1 MVCGLAG
8 FVGAGRGVDDAEL
21 ALKQMVETLA
31 CRGPDAQATWIGGRA
46 ALGHT
51 RLAVIDREGGWQP
64 LVAGDPDEPAAVL
77 AFTGEIYN
85 HRELRARLETAGHR
99 FRTRGDAEVVL
110 AAYLEW
116 GEDLAGRLEGM
127 FAFAVWDARR
137 QRLVLV
143 RDRLG
148 VKPLYYQR
156 VAGQILF
163 GSEPKAL
170 LAHPR
175 AQPAID
181 LDGLRELIL
190 RAHPMISTPG
200 RAVFAGMAEVPPGHV
215 LVAVGE
221 HVTLRRYW
229 SLTPR
234 EHTEDLP
241 STIEAVRSL
250 LERAVG
256 SHLEAE
262 VPRCTLLSGGLDSSV
277 IAALAQG
284 GPNQASSFQ
293 ASSFQASPFQ
303 ASPTQDGTVQ
313 DTVSV
318 DFGSAQDS
326 AADAMRRSWDAPY
339 VRLMAERLGT
349 RHRDVVIA
357 PQALADPELRA
368 QVVAARDGLSLG
380 DFDASL
386 LLLFRAVR
394 QQHTVALS
402 GEAADE
408 VFGGY
413 RWFQSS
419 PGSPDFPWGAVI
431 ERADLTRLLDPS
443 LARALDLAGHRGEL
457 YAAARAELDHL
468 PGADERE
475 RGLRLNSYLNLTR
488 FLPGLL
494 ERSDRLSMACAVE
507 VRVPFCDHRL
517 VEYVFNVPWDM
528 KTFDGR
534 EKSLLR
540 AAAAGLVPDEILR
553 RRKSP
558 YPMVR
563 DPVYRAAL
571 TDQVRDLIGGGGPA
585 MTLLNGAAVRR
596 LLLDAGTVDRFP
608 REGLEFVLDLDRW
621 LRAYQP
627 RLAL

>member
-1 MVCGLAG
+1 
-8 FVGAGRGVDDAEL
+8 
-21 ALKQMVETLA
+21 
-31 CRGPDAQATWIGGRA
+31 
-46 ALGHT
+46 
-51 RLAVIDREGGWQP
+51 
-64 LVAGDPDEPAAVL
+64 
-77 AFTGEIYN
+77 
-85 HRELRARLETAGHR
+85 
-99 FRTRGDAEVVL
+99 
-110 AAYLEW
+110 
-116 GEDLAGRLEGM
+116 
-127 FAFAVWDARR
+127 
-137 QRLVLV
+137 
-143 RDRLG
+143 
-148 VKPLYYQR
+148 

-234 EHTEDLP
+234 EHAEDLP

-277 IAALAQG
+277 IAALAQD
-284 GPNQASSFQ
+284 GPIQDG
-293 ASSFQASPFQ
+293 PI
-303 ASPTQDGTVQ
+303 QDGTVQ

-413 RWFQSS
+413 RWFQSG
-419 PGSPDFPWGAVI
+419 PGAPDFPWGAVI

-468 PGADERE
+468 PGAGERE

-494 ERSDRLSMACAVE
+494 ERTDRLSMACAVE

-517 VEYVFNVPWDM
+517 VEYVFNIPWDM

-621 LRAYQP
+621 LRVYQP